1 MKAKQNA
8 NAALEGQS
16 QKNEALQ
23 SELDKTK
30 KSMGDALAKANVEI
44 TQRGR
49 ILEIKERELQQLQSK
64 YAALVED
71 GKVSQIEA
79 KKEIDTRVQDLTR
92 MEASLKMQHE
102 ERGVLEKEIVKF
114 KGEIERAKGEVRKSG
129 DVRDGEMK
137 KMEQVS
143 LFSYFALDSLS
154 MLSSL
159 QF

>member
-1 MKAKQNA
+1 
-8 NAALEGQS
+8 
-16 QKNEALQ
+16 
-23 SELDKTK
+23 
-30 KSMGDALAKANVEI
+30 MGDALAKANVEI
-44 TQRGR
+44 KQRGR

-79 KKEIDTRVQDLTR
+79 KKEINTRVQDLTR